1 MRKLFTSLVTSNM
14 STLERPTRFP
24 TWVIAVAPQFFFS
37 LWLKQESNG
46 FSGVLY
52 QTTWLLCQFTQNESH
67 GISRTCN
74 VQCDP
79 ASYFSS
85 GLSSWPHLL
94 RPFPY
99 SLYSAYIGSQ
109 EFLTQASEWALLMA
123 VCSLAILSLSGL
135 LHHLPTGPL
144 KPVCFFVFLQL
155 WSLSWNSLNDFRQ
168 VIYLSWVSVYLPI
181 KWGSC

>member
-24 TWVIAVAPQFFFS
+24 TWVIAVAPQFLLFSFFS

-123 VCSLAILSLSGL
+123 VCSLAILSLSYL

-144 KPVCFFVFLQL
+144 KPVCFFCFSAALEPVLEIAL
-155 WSLSWNSLNDFRQ
+155 
-168 VIYLSWVSVYLPI
+168 
-181 KWGSC
+181 

>member
-1 MRKLFTSLVTSNM
+1 MNFSPSQSVILNKLGSSLTFTQHMRKLFTSLVTSNM

-99 SLYSAYIGSQ
+99 SLYSAYLDHKS
-109 EFLTQASEWALLMA
+109 S
-123 VCSLAILSLSGL
+123 SLRHLNELFWWQSVPWPSSLCQVFCIIFPRAHSSL
-135 LHHLPTGPL
+135 
-144 KPVCFFVFLQL
+144 FVFLFFCSFGACL
-155 WSLSWNSLNDFRQ
+155 GTR
-168 VIYLSWVSVYLPI
+168 
-181 KWGSC
+181 